1 MILMDLFYLL
11 IFVSDRSNE
20 SLTSLNTEH
29 LVCGEFERL
38 GEFYFCI
45 ICNEYEFCII
55 CIEFEL
61 VKLIMLM
68 VYSNLFVLLLVINA
82 LL

>member
-45 ICNEYEFCII
+45 ICNEYVFFIICIEYEFCII
-55 CIEFEL
+55 CIEYEIL
-61 VKLIMLM
+61 YYLH
-68 VYSNLFVLLLVINA
+68 
-82 LL
+82 